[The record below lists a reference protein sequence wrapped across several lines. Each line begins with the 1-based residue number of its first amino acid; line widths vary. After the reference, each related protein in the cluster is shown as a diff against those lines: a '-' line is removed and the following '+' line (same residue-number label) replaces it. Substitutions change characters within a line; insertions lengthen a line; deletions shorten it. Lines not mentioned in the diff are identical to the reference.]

1 MCLCVCVHVCVCVV
15 EAAVEP
21 SVCTLSSDS
30 VHQLPSD
37 WPVVSG

>member
-1 MCLCVCVHVCVCVV
+1 MCLCACVRMCVRVV

-30 VHQLPSD
+30 VRQLPSD

>member
-1 MCLCVCVHVCVCVV
+1 MCLCVCVCVV